1 MCWKPYGTLVEIE
14 LLVVANCPNHT
25 IARARVT
32 MALARA
38 GVDAVV
44 REHEVVS
51 EEEAT
56 RLGMRGSP
64 TILINGHDPF
74 ADAAGPAAVSCRLYR
89 SDAGLSGA
97 PSVEQLVEALRR

>member
-1 MCWKPYGTLVEIE
+1 MEID
-14 LLVVANCPNHT
+14 LLFVANCPNHT
-25 IARARVT
+25 IARARLT

-38 GVDAVV
+38 GVDAVI

-51 EEEAT
+51 SEEAA

-64 TILINGHDPF
+64 TILISGWDPF

-89 SDAGLSGA
+89 SDEGLSGA
-97 PSVEQLVEALRR
+97 PTVDQLVEALRG